1 MSFQAYGSDPTGM
14 TGLYHFGNG
23 GLGWTGSLVPPS
35 GVSFP
40 SLLYNDV
47 IANGW
52 QTREVRWRHTG
63 GTLPLLQ
70 VAEDGSI
77 YHPTMPDGI
86 YTATGIVS
94 VDGEDV
100 DTSTVTV
107 TWGTALGEGLRIV
120 RMTPLKRLANSMA
133 RRPEILE
140 DMDVDEEDNITF
152 TFADEL
158 GTGETVA
165 EAVTSCELY
174 SGSDTT
180 PDLRDGARQI
190 TSPTVKQ
197 RVVRPN
203 AGVVYLISCLA
214 TTNLGRKLRASG
226 YLRGV
231 SLS

>member
-1 MSFQAYGSDPTGM
+1 MSFQAYGGDPTGM
-14 TGLYHFGNG
+14 SGYYHYGNG

-77 YHPTMPDGI
+77 YHPTMPDGS
-86 YTATGIVS
+86 YYATGIVS

-100 DTSTVTV
+100 GTSTVTV
-107 TWGTALGEGLRIV
+107 TWGTVLGAGLRTV
-120 RMTPLKRLANSMA
+120 RMSPLKRTANSMA

-158 GTGETVA
+158 GSGETVA
-165 EAVTSCELY
+165 EAVTTCEVY
-174 SGSDTT
+174 SGTDST
-180 PDLRDGARQI
+180 PDLRDGSRQI

-197 RVVRPN
+197 RVVRPTAN
-203 AGVVYLISCLA
+203 VVYLVSCLA
-214 TTNLGRKLRASG
+214 TTNLGRKLKAAG

-231 SLS
+231 NLS